1 MMDNSA
7 RSGLLQAIAAY
18 IIWGFMPLFFKQ
30 LVDINPLV
38 VVAHRTIWAVILLII
53 VLAIVKRIPEYK
65 LVFRTPKLLRALIL
79 SSLLIATNWLVYI
92 WSVQNDHI
100 LAASL
105 GYYLNPLLNVVLGF
119 FILKERLN
127 RWQILAVL
135 LALAGVLVLATGS
148 LNTLWISLILAG
160 SFGCYGLV
168 RKLTP
173 VGSIPGLAAETTM
186 LMPIGICFLFYTQ
199 FVGGYNGMGY
209 SIKTDIFL
217 ILGGTMTAIP
227 LLFFA
232 AAAKKLSY
240 TTLGFIQYIGPS
252 IQMLLAI
259 FLYNEPLTL
268 PYAICFALIWIALAV
283 YSINGYMLN
292 KKPAIIKT

>member
-1 MMDNSA
+1 MDNRT

-30 LVDINPLV
+30 LVDIHSLV

-53 VLAIVKRIPEYK
+53 ILVIIKRLPEYK
-65 LVFRTPKLLRALIL
+65 IVFTTPKLLRALIL

-148 LNTLWISLILAG
+148 LSTLWISLILAAT
-160 SFGCYGLV
+160 FGCYGLV

-173 VGSIPGLAAETTM
+173 IGSIPGLAAETTM
-186 LMPIGICFLFYTQ
+186 LMPIGICFLLYTQ
-199 FVGGYNGMGY
+199 FAGGFNGMGY
-209 SIKTDIFL
+209 STKTDIFL

-232 AAAKKLSY
+232 AATKKLSY

-252 IQMLLAI
+252 IQLLLAI

-283 YSINGYMLN
+283 YSINGYMLS
-292 KKPAIIKT
+292 KKAAIIKT

>member
-1 MMDNSA
+1 
-7 RSGLLQAIAAY
+7 
-18 IIWGFMPLFFKQ
+18 MPLFFKQ
-30 LVDINPLV
+30 LVGISSFV
-38 VVAHRTIWAVILLII
+38 VVAHRTIWAMLLLLI
-53 VLAIVKRIPEYK
+53 VLAIVKRLPEYRIIFK
-65 LVFRTPKLLRALIL
+65 TPPLLRALIL
-79 SSLLIATNWLVYI
+79 SSLLIASNWLVYI
-92 WSVQNDHI
+92 WSIQNDHI

-135 LALAGVLVLATGS
+135 LAVAGVLVLGAGS
-148 LNTLWISLILAG
+148 LSTLWISLILAG
-160 SFGCYGLV
+160 TFGCYGLV

-186 LMPIGICFLFYTQ
+186 LMPIGLCFLLYTHI
-199 FVGGYNGMGY
+199 VGGFNGIGY
-209 SIKTDIFL
+209 STKTDIFL
-217 ILGGTMTAIP
+217 ILGGAATAIP

-232 AAAKKLSY
+232 AAARKLSY

-252 IQMLLAI
+252 IQLLLAV

-268 PYAICFALIWIALAV
+268 PYAICFGFIWAALAV
-283 YSINGYMLN
+283 YSVNGYMIS
-292 KKPAIIKT
+292 KKAKKIALL

>member
-1 MMDNSA
+1 MDNNT

-30 LVDINPLV
+30 LVDINSLV

-53 VLAIVKRIPEYK
+53 ILAIIKRLPEYK
-65 LVFRTPKLLRALIL
+65 IVFTTPALLRALIL

-148 LNTLWISLILAG
+148 LSTLWISLILAAT
-160 SFGCYGLV
+160 FGCYGLV

-173 VGSIPGLAAETTM
+173 IGSIPGLAAETTM
-186 LMPIGICFLFYTQ
+186 LMPIGICFLLYTQ
-199 FVGGYNGMGY
+199 FAGGFNGMGY
-209 SIKTDIFL
+209 STKTDIFL

-232 AAAKKLSY
+232 AATKKLSY

-252 IQMLLAI
+252 IQLLLAI

-283 YSINGYMLN
+283 YSINGYMLS

>member
-1 MMDNSA
+1 MENSA

-53 VLAIVKRIPEYK
+53 VLAIVKRLPEYK
-65 LVFRTPKLLRALIL
+65 IIFQTPNLLRALIL
-79 SSLLIATNWLVYI
+79 SSLLIAINWLVYI

-127 RWQILAVL
+127 RWQILSVL

-148 LNTLWISLILAG
+148 LSTLWISLILAG

-186 LMPIGICFLFYTQ
+186 LMPIGICFLIYTQ
-199 FVGGYNGMGY
+199 FVGGFNGMGY
-209 SIKTDIFL
+209 STKTDIFL

-252 IQMLLAI
+252 IQLLLAI

-268 PYAICFALIWIALAV
+268 PYAICFTLIWIALAV
-283 YSINGYMLN
+283 YSINGYMLS
-292 KKPAIIKT
+292 KSLAQQSKI